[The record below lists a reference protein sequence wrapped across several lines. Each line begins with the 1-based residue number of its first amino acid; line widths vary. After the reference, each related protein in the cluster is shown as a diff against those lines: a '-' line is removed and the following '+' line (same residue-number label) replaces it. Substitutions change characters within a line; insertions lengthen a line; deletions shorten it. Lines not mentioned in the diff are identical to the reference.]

1 MNAPSIYEHADLMLW
16 IIVGLLGLI
25 GILFGVIGRLMIV
38 GLQKVIA
45 NAEAFELRVNA
56 EIKSIYCRIEDMEKD
71 VHNRVNEV
79 STDLGIVRGEL
90 NRIKR

>member
-38 GLQKVIA
+38 GLHKVIA
-45 NAEAFELRVNA
+45 NAEAFELRVNT
-56 EIKSIYCRIEDMEKD
+56 EIKSIYCRIEDVEKD

-90 NRIKR
+90 NRIKI